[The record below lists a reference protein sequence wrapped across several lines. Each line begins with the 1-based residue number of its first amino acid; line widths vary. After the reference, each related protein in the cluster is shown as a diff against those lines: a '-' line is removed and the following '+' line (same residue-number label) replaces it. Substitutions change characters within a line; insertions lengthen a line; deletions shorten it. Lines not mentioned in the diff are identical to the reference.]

1 MLYSALITTIAID
14 SHADPELRY
23 TTKIKQKFLD
33 AVVRLSPTAS
43 IDNIKEL
50 VKSSSHTVAVGAIS
64 LSADFVK
71 LISIKSASSEDVKY
85 TFIEVT
91 AEMWDRL
98 GSDIE
103 LDPNQYHCFYFVD
116 GRTIRFYLST
126 TGNINSENDNI
137 SIKYIAYP
145 EQWLTTDEIDMYT
158 RYSSVFIEAC
168 RIEAVKAMNILL
180 RGEQNDVE

>member
-14 SHADPELRY
+14 SHADPESRY

-33 AVVRLSPTAS
+33 AVVGLSPTAS
-43 IDNIKEL
+43 IDNIEEL
-50 VKSSSHTVAVGAIS
+50 VKSSSHTVAVGAIA
-64 LSADFVK
+64 LPDDFVK
-71 LISIKSASSEDVKY
+71 LISIKSASTASTLY

-91 AEMWDRL
+91 AEMWGRL

-116 GRTIRFYLST
+116 GRNIRFYLST

-145 EQWLTTDEIDMYT
+145 EQWGDNDEMYEK
-158 RYSSVFIEAC
+158 YSSIFIEAC
-168 RIEAVKAMNILL
+168 RIEAVKEMKILL